1 MPPRRLPTLPDPDLP
16 PLPAALASSPGFL
29 SMQVATRI
37 RGRVEDVMRAVRLH
51 PRQYHMLLVL
61 REEGVMSQQ
70 ALGQR
75 TFLDRTTAMQAATAL
90 ANAGLVDRQDDPG
103 DRRVYRLAL
112 TPAGRARVA
121 MLEDAISRI
130 EDEVLAPLGDAK
142 HTFVAQLRAIL
153 AAPDGDRGCGGDGA
167 R

>member
-16 PLPAALASSPGFL
+16 PLPAALANSVGFL
-29 SMQVATRI
+29 SMQVASRI
-37 RGRVEDVMRAVRLH
+37 RGRVEDVLRTYRLH

-61 REEGVMSQQ
+61 RDVGVMSQH

-75 TFLDRTTAMQAATAL
+75 TFLDRTTTMQAALAL
-90 ANAGLVDRQDDPG
+90 AEAGLVDRQDDPD

-130 EDEVLAPLGDAK
+130 EDEMLAPIGGQREVLA
-142 HTFVAQLRAIL
+142 AQLRAIL
-153 AAPDGDRGCGGDGA
+153 AAPDGPSACGDTA
-167 R
+167 AQ